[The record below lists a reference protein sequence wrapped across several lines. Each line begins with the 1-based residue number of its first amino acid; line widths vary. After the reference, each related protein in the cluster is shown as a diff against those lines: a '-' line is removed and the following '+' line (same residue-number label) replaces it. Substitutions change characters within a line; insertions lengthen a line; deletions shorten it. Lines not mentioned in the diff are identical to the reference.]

1 MGDEDCE
8 YCRHISTSM
17 ISDPA
22 AGRRVQALT
31 RREREV
37 WLLVGVGLSNADI
50 AQTLFVTESTV
61 KKHVASALRKLG
73 ASGRV
78 EASQLAALWHQATC
92 PVAARLASGDNW
104 YRRAIAG
111 RMAA

>member
-1 MGDEDCE
+1 MGDQECE
-8 YCRHISTSM
+8 YCRRLSASTM
-17 ISDPA
+17 SDPA
-22 AGRRVQALT
+22 TGSRVQALT

-50 AQTLFVTESTV
+50 AQALFVTESTV
-61 KKHVASALRKLG
+61 KKHVAATVRKLG

-92 PVAARLASGDNW
+92 PVAARTAGVENW
-104 YRRAIAG
+104 SRRTIAG